1 MSDHMKRLA
10 APRSWPLKRKE
21 NIWTTKQCPGSHS
34 VEESVPAAIML
45 RDILK
50 VCDTSREAKR
60 IVGNR
65 DCLVDGKPVRSI
77 KAPVGIMDVVSIPA
91 MDLYYRVVLSDKG
104 KITVVPISKDETTW
118 KLAMIENKTKVA
130 GGKIQINFHDG
141 RNILVDKN
149 MYKTGDVVKLAIPDQ
164 KIEDVYELKAGA
176 TVLIFK
182 GQHAGKTAVVKEY
195 VITKD
200 ASANVVMFTD
210 GSETVKSNV
219 FVIGG
224 ETPAIKLPE
233 ASE

>member
-21 NIWTTKQCPGSHS
+21 NVFTTKQRPGSHS
-34 VEESVPAAIML
+34 VEESVPAALML

-65 DCLVDGKPVRSI
+65 DLLVDGKPVRSV
-77 KAPVGIMDVVSIPA
+77 KAPVGIMDVVAIPA

-104 KITVVPISKDETTW
+104 KIAVVPITKDEATW
-118 KLAMIENKTKVA
+118 KLAMIEDKTKVA

-141 RNILVDKN
+141 RNIVLDKN
-149 MYKTGDVVKLAIPDQ
+149 QYKTGDVVKLAVPDQ
-164 KIEDVYELKAGA
+164 KIEDAFELKAGA
-176 TVLIFK
+176 TVLIFRGK
-182 GQHAGKTAVVKEY
+182 HAGQTAVVSEY
-195 VITKD
+195 IVTKD
-200 ASANVVMFTD
+200 ASENVVRFTD

-224 ETPAIKLPE
+224 ESAAIKLPE
-233 ASE
+233 ASA

>member
-21 NIWTTKQCPGSHS
+21 NVWTTKQCPGSHS

-104 KITVVPISKDETTW
+104 KITVVPISKDEATW

-149 MYKTGDVVKLAIPDQ
+149 MYKTGDVVKLAVPDQ
-164 KIEDVYELKAGA
+164 KIEEVYELKAGA

-200 ASANVVMFTD
+200 ATANVVMFTD

>member
-21 NIWTTKQCPGSHS
+21 NVFTTKQRPGSHS
-34 VEESVPAAIML
+34 VEESVPAALML

-65 DCLVDGKPVRSI
+65 DLLVDGKPVRSI

-104 KITVVPISKDETTW
+104 KITVVPITKDEASW
-118 KLAMIENKTKVA
+118 KLAMIEDKTKVA

-141 RNILVDKN
+141 RNIILDKN
-149 MYKTGDVVKLAIPDQ
+149 EYKTVGFENELVAEEVECPVGFAIWHRPFPFSLRLEKVPPFQ
-164 KIEDVYELKAGA
+164 
-176 TVLIFK
+176 
-182 GQHAGKTAVVKEY
+182 
-195 VITKD
+195 
-200 ASANVVMFTD
+200 
-210 GSETVKSNV
+210 
-219 FVIGG
+219 
-224 ETPAIKLPE
+224 
-233 ASE
+233 